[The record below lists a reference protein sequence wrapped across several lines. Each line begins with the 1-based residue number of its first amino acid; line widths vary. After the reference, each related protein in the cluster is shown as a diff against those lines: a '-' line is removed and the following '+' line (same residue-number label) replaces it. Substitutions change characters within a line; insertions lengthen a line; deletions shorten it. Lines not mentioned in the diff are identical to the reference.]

1 MCHLGVLAQTR
12 TNKNLSFVTIVH
24 METLQLLIIPHAQ
37 VHLA

>member
-1 MCHLGVLAQTR
+1 MCHLGVLAQTW
-12 TNKNLSFVTIVH
+12 TNKNLFVTIVH